1 MTKRREMFGTLA
13 TLAGIAA
20 LPFVVEAA
28 EGQREAKSV
37 TSASLAS
44 SVLRLMEK
52 AQVAG
57 LKRESEALRACAEAI
72 LRGGK

>member
-1 MTKRREMFGTLA
+1 MKRREIFGQLA

-20 LPFVVEAA
+20 FPFAVEAG
-28 EGQREAKSV
+28 EQREQKPV

-44 SVLRLMEK
+44 SVLRLMDK

-57 LKRESEALRACAEAI
+57 MRHEAEALRACAEAI